1 MADQQKVEAPAA
13 STSTFSITRVFSEA
27 RWNRAEVAFY
37 KNVEVTRFGS
47 VRNIRAGILA
57 AMKELFK

>member
-1 MADQQKVEAPAA
+1 MTVKPNKA
-13 STSTFSITRVFSEA
+13 SDTSSFSLIRKFSEA

-47 VRNIRAGILA
+47 VRNIRAGIIA